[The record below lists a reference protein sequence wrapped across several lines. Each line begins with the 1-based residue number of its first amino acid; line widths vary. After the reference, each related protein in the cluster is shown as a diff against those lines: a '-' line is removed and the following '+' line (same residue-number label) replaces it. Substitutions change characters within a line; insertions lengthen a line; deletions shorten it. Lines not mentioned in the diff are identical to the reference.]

1 MIKLSLPLRLSL
13 ILIGLISIVLIL
25 LVIGLNVI
33 FDVAINRVLNDH
45 LHITANQV
53 LNALRVDE
61 KGEIVYTSD
70 AFTHT
75 GDYFFQVWSNDG
87 KLLLSSV
94 DGAEVSLDDDFDAM
108 MPRESFFETVKVDGL
123 RYRILFNPFN
133 ISGNDTGWLR
143 VGHNLSKVS
152 DQQRSF
158 RLISGLSCLVAI
170 VVAGM
175 ASLFSNQ
182 YVLKPLTD
190 IAQIAQQITTTDD
203 FSQRIPVRGQTNDIV
218 DELTINF
225 NKTLDR
231 LEGLIDMERRFMAYV
246 SHELRTPLTVIKG
259 NVGLM
264 RITKTVDQES
274 LNSIETEV
282 DRLTRLVTDL
292 LLIEQTEMGDSKLL
306 REPIEID
313 DLLMEVFTELKVLSG
328 GAHDI
333 QIMNI
338 EPVVVRGVRDRLK
351 QVLLNLGSN
360 AVNYSP
366 EGGKI
371 LLDLEVESP
380 WVKLRIIDEGIG
392 IPQDEL
398 DNLFERFYRGRNVL
412 SLRKKNVGFGL
423 GLAIAN
429 NIVRNHGGH
438 IDLDSVEGKGTTIL
452 VWLPLSITD
461 IPTRPIDQI
470 LEG

>member
-1 MIKLSLPLRLSL
+1 
-13 ILIGLISIVLIL
+13 
-25 LVIGLNVI
+25 
-33 FDVAINRVLNDH
+33 
-45 LHITANQV
+45 
-53 LNALRVDE
+53 
-61 KGEIVYTSD
+61 
-70 AFTHT
+70 
-75 GDYFFQVWSNDG
+75 
-87 KLLLSSV
+87 
-94 DGAEVSLDDDFDAM
+94 
-108 MPRESFFETVKVDGL
+108 
-123 RYRILFNPFN
+123 
-133 ISGNDTGWLR
+133 
-143 VGHNLSKVS
+143 
-152 DQQRSF
+152 
-158 RLISGLSCLVAI
+158 

-175 ASLFSNQ
+175 ASLLSNQ
-182 YVLKPLTD
+182 YVLRPLTD

-203 FSQRIPVRGQTNDIV
+203 FSQRIPVRGQTDDIV

-338 EPVVVRGVRDRLK
+338 EPAVVRGVRDRLK

-366 EGGKI
+366 EGGKV

-380 WVKLRIIDEGIG
+380 WVKLRIIDEGVG

-452 VWLPLSITD
+452 VWLPISMTD

-470 LEG
+470 MEG

>member
-1 MIKLSLPLRLSL
+1 MRRISLPLRLSL
-13 ILIGLISIVLIL
+13 TFTGLLSIVLIL
-25 LVIGLNVI
+25 LVVGLNII
-33 FDVAINRVLNDH
+33 FNIAINKVLDDH
-45 LHITANQV
+45 LQITASQV

-61 KGEIVYTSD
+61 TGAIIYTSD
-70 AFTHT
+70 AFTHSE
-75 GDYFFQVWSNDG
+75 DYFFQVWSQAG
-87 KLLLSSV
+87 ELLLTSKAAAIFSQDV
-94 DGAEVSLDDDFDAM
+94 DFTADL
-108 MPRESFFETVKVDGL
+108 PRETFFETVRVEEA
-123 RYRILFNPFN
+123 RYRVLISPIN
-133 ISGNDTGWLR
+133 ISGNEYGWLR
-143 VGHNLSKVS
+143 VGHKLSKVIN
-152 DQQRSF
+152 QQKSF
-158 RLISGLSCLVAI
+158 SVISGLSCLVAI
-170 VVAGM
+170 VVAGL
-175 ASLFSNQ
+175 ASWISNR
-182 YVLKPLTD
+182 YMLKPLTD
-190 IAQIAQQITTTDD
+190 FAQITQQITATDD
-203 FSQRIPVRGQTNDIV
+203 FSKRIPERGQSNDVV
-218 DELTINF
+218 DELTENF

-313 DLLMEVFTELKVLSG
+313 DLLMEVFKELKVLSG

-338 EPVVVRGVRDRLK
+338 EPAVVRGVRDRLK

-371 LLDLEVESP
+371 LLDLEIKSP
-380 WVKLRIIDEGIG
+380 WVKLRIIDEGVG
-392 IPQDEL
+392 IPRDEL

-412 SLRKKNVGFGL
+412 SLSKKNVGFGL

-452 VWLPLSITD
+452 VWLPLSMID

>member
-1 MIKLSLPLRLSL
+1 
-13 ILIGLISIVLIL
+13 
-25 LVIGLNVI
+25 
-33 FDVAINRVLNDH
+33 
-45 LHITANQV
+45 
-53 LNALRVDE
+53 
-61 KGEIVYTSD
+61 
-70 AFTHT
+70 
-75 GDYFFQVWSNDG
+75 
-87 KLLLSSV
+87 
-94 DGAEVSLDDDFDAM
+94 
-108 MPRESFFETVKVDGL
+108 
-123 RYRILFNPFN
+123 
-133 ISGNDTGWLR
+133 
-143 VGHNLSKVS
+143 
-152 DQQRSF
+152 
-158 RLISGLSCLVAI
+158 
-170 VVAGM
+170 
-175 ASLFSNQ
+175 
-182 YVLKPLTD
+182 
-190 IAQIAQQITTTDD
+190 
-203 FSQRIPVRGQTNDIV
+203 
-218 DELTINF
+218 
-225 NKTLDR
+225 
-231 LEGLIDMERRFMAYV
+231 
-246 SHELRTPLTVIKG
+246 
-259 NVGLM
+259 
-264 RITKTVDQES
+264 
-274 LNSIETEV
+274 
-282 DRLTRLVTDL
+282 
-292 LLIEQTEMGDSKLL
+292 MGDSKLL

-313 DLLMEVFTELKVLSG
+313 DLLMEVFSELKVLSS